1 MKMIIGGKRV
11 DSADGRTID
20 VINPANGQFLDTIPM
35 ATEEDVQL
43 AVDNARKGQK
53 EWQAIPLMEREK
65 IIQKFVGLLEDHKK
79 EIIAVCTRE
88 CGKHVG
94 TTIFEYNQTASV
106 FTGYM
111 EAAKR
116 LDGKM
121 LVPGSEPGHDGK
133 TASDMILVTHEPL
146 GTVVAIVPFNAPM
159 LLYSYKVAPALAA
172 GNAVIVKPPTDNPLT
187 DIMITELL
195 LEAGVPGNALQIVT
209 GSGSKVGD
217 WLVKNPGVDAVSMTG
232 STQVG
237 VEIAG
242 IMAKRLAPCTLEL
255 GGNDAFIVM
264 PDTDIDKAAASAC
277 GARKGNSGQICISSK
292 RFLVHNSVIEQFT
305 EKLTALVRDIEVGYE
320 DNVEEMM
327 EKFLGNT
334 DRTNTKGE
342 YIGSLI
348 SEKAAKEVES
358 QVNHTIEQGA
368 HLLCGGQRTGAFFMP
383 TVLGGVTKDMDV
395 AKDMEI
401 FGPVWPIIGFDTVEE
416 AIEIANNSSYGLS
429 GCVLTEDWKLGMRVA
444 REVQTGGMVVN
455 GTSVYRNQM
464 QPFGGQKMSGM
475 GNEGLTT
482 LEEMTKIKNIVLKGF
497 LG

>member
-53 EWQAIPLMEREK
+53 EWQALPLMEREK